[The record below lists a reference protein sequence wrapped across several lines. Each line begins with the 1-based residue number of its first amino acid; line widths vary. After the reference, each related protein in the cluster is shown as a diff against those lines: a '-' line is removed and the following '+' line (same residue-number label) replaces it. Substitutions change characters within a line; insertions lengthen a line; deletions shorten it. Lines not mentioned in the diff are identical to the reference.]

1 MDVSFHAP
9 RVSIMIIARLS
20 KAVHP
25 FVTVARAT
33 GQGYQRSCT
42 LREQGLCQDEDRGPA
57 RERIKSEIGGTD
69 AAQGVRF
76 KKVRPDAGKQ
86 WAMINTTHS
95 HRLL

>member
-42 LREQGLCQDEDRGPA
+42 SREQGLCQDED
-57 RERIKSEIGGTD
+57 
-69 AAQGVRF
+69 
-76 KKVRPDAGKQ
+76 AG
-86 WAMINTTHS
+86 
-95 HRLL
+95 LLVKGSRAK

>member
-33 GQGYQRSCT
+33 GQRYPTVVYFARY
-42 LREQGLCQDEDRGPA
+42 REQGLCQGEDPG
-57 RERIKSEIGGTD
+57 
-69 AAQGVRF
+69 
-76 KKVRPDAGKQ
+76 
-86 WAMINTTHS
+86 
-95 HRLL
+95 LLVKGSTAK